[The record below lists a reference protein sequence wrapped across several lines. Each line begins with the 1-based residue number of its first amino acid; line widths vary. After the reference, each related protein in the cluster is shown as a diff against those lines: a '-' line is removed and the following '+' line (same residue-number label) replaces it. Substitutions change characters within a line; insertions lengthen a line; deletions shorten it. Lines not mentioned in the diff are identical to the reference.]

1 MFLLSSCIRLEF
13 PKSYIWQHNTSVDAT
28 LNSDRRRSE
37 KEPSACCTAF
47 TRKVKFFDQ
56 SQTAD
61 TSETELVANVVGF
74 SDRSSG
80 WLQPWSSWKKSSWA
94 AWSDVQHRK
103 LVSKDSVCTK
113 VDLYSSAD
121 WNHTDFCWN
130 QWIVFFFLFR
140 LSLCPTGHEHSPE
153 QGWLT
158 RKSLSWHDICLII
171 ERWACLSN
179 RKFMTEAVNLRWLM
193 WHFSR
198 VKLRLSEEITGM
210 LKKVSILITFF

>member
-1 MFLLSSCIRLEF
+1 MALVVFQFRNCEALAALADLASSEKGAMVVAEIGALPLCVSLLQSSEEANSLLDAIIRETGHSEGRQDLSRQFDTFTSIYIVCFPVGLATQGSVFLLSSCIRLEF

-80 WLQPWSSWKKSSWA
+80 
-94 AWSDVQHRK
+94 
-103 LVSKDSVCTK
+103 
-113 VDLYSSAD
+113 
-121 WNHTDFCWN
+121 
-130 QWIVFFFLFR
+130 
-140 LSLCPTGHEHSPE
+140 
-153 QGWLT
+153 
-158 RKSLSWHDICLII
+158 
-171 ERWACLSN
+171 
-179 RKFMTEAVNLRWLM
+179 
-193 WHFSR
+193 
-198 VKLRLSEEITGM
+198 
-210 LKKVSILITFF
+210 